1 MQYLKVKNDKML
13 LNEKYNKFKRIYQN
27 QLFTLKEFC
36 KLKEK
41 FYNLLI
47 DDVILVEI
55 SKKDVVDYYNNGER
69 YEWRNVHLP
78 F

>member
-27 QLFTLKEFC
+27 QLFTLKEFY

-47 DDVILVEI
+47 NDVILVEI

>member
-1 MQYLKVKNDKML
+1 MQYLKVKNEKIL
-13 LNEKYNKFKRIYQN
+13 YNEKYNKFKRIYQN
-27 QLFTLKEFC
+27 QLFTLKEFY

-47 DDVILVEI
+47 DDIILVEI
-55 SKKDVVDYYNNGER
+55 SKKNVVDYYNNGER
-69 YEWRNVHLP
+69 YEWHNVPLP